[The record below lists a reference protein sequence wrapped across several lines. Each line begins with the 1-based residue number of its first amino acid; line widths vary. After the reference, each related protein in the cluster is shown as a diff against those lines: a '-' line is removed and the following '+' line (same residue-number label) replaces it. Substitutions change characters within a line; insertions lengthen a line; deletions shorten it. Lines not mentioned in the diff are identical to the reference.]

1 MSLANIINEFYP
13 QDRRNDQEIKSG
25 LVRISIGVFMTLYLA
40 IGTWLELFDISR
52 TFFFILLFTFMLFA
66 IVAYAWVLHVPG
78 QTRRQFFITAL
89 DIGYV
94 TLSSIAVGISDS
106 PFYLLYIIIFISQG
120 GRFGRQYL
128 YGASILSI
136 ISYSALCAFD
146 PMFFDHALESSFK
159 LLALLILPFYL
170 DIVLKNLQKA
180 RQDADQANQA
190 KGRFLATMSHEIRTP
205 MSGAIGMI
213 NLLKTTNL
221 SPDQK
226 VYVDGLSV
234 SANRLHMLINDILDL
249 SKIEADKI
257 TLDKQDFKLVDLLE
271 EVKTLLGPLARQ
283 KQIGFE
289 YHVADGLAESYNG
302 DSYRLCQVLLN
313 LAGNSI
319 KFTDEGK
326 ISIKAMPST
335 EHDNM
340 LRIEVNDTGIGIEQ
354 DKLDSIFDGFTQ
366 ADSST
371 TRRFGGTG
379 LGTTIARELI
389 KLMHGF
395 IGVNSTPGEGSSFWV
410 EVPLPAA
417 GIGSEQQ
424 ANYVEGN
431 TGEDKDIPAMSILI
445 VEDSDINALFLT
457 THLGQAGHN
466 TTVVTDGQ
474 QALDKLRG
482 NNYDLVFMDMHMP
495 VMDGIDAT
503 RIWREEEDPQQRTP
517 IIALTANV
525 SDNDRVKCLEA
536 GMDEFLTKPVSPER
550 LQSLMHEFA
559 PSK

>member
-1 MSLANIINEFYP
+1 
-13 QDRRNDQEIKSG
+13 
-25 LVRISIGVFMTLYLA
+25 MTLYLA
-40 IGTWLELFDISR
+40 IGTWLNLFDISK
-52 TFFFILLFTFMLFA
+52 TFFFILLFTFMMFA
-66 IVAYAWVLHVPG
+66 IVSYAWVLHIPAM
-78 QTRRQFFITAL
+78 TKRQIFITAI

-94 TLSSIAVGISDS
+94 TLSSLAVGISDS

-120 GRFGRQYL
+120 GRFGRKYL
-128 YGASILSI
+128 YAASGMSVVSY
-136 ISYSALCAFD
+136 ISLCAID
-146 PMFFDHALESSFK
+146 PMIFDHTLESSFK
-159 LLALLILPFYL
+159 LLALIVLPLYL

-180 RQDADQANQA
+180 REDADYANQA

-213 NLLKTTNL
+213 NLLKTTDLNH
-221 SPDQK
+221 DQK

-257 TLDKQDFKLVDLLE
+257 SLDNQDFKLVDLLE
-271 EVKTLLGPLARQ
+271 EVSTLLGPLAKQ
-283 KQIGFE
+283 KHIGFE
-289 YHVADGLAESYNG
+289 YDIADGLPESYYG

-319 KFTDEGK
+319 KFTDKGK
-326 ISIKAMPST
+326 ISVNAMPSST
-335 EHDNM
+335 YKDM
-340 LRIEVNDTGIGIEQ
+340 LRIEVKDTGIGIDK
-354 DKLDSIFDGFTQ
+354 DKLDSIFEGFTQ

-389 KLMHGF
+389 KLMKGY
-395 IGVNSTPGEGSSFWV
+395 IGVNSIPGEGSTFWV
-410 EVPLPAA
+410 EVPLQKTDKT
-417 GIGSEQQ
+417 SEEYSDSGNSDV
-424 ANYVEGN
+424 AEDTTVE
-431 TGEDKDIPAMSILI
+431 AMDILI

-457 THLGQAGHN
+457 THLSQAGHT

-474 QALDKLRG
+474 QALDKLREHK
-482 NNYDLVFMDMHMP
+482 YDLVFMDMHMP

-503 RIWREEEDPQQRTP
+503 SIWREEEGSQQRTP

-525 SDNDRVKCLEA
+525 SEDDREKCLEA

-550 LQSLMHEFA
+550 LQSLLKQFA
-559 PSK
+559 P

>member
-1 MSLANIINEFYP
+1 MSLRSFINDFYP
-13 QDRRNDQEIKSG
+13 EDRRQDQEIKSG
-25 LVRISIGVFMTLYLA
+25 LVRIAIGVFMTLYLA
-40 IGTWLELFDISR
+40 IGTWLNLFDISR
-52 TFFFILLFTFMLFA
+52 AFFFVLLFTFMLFA

-78 QTRRQFFITAL
+78 QTNRQIFITAM

-120 GRFGRQYL
+120 GRFGRKYL
-128 YGASILSI
+128 YTASGLSVLSY
-136 ISYSALCAFD
+136 ISLCAFD
-146 PMFFDHALESSFK
+146 PRFMEHTLESTFK
-159 LLALLILPFYL
+159 LLALIVLPLYL

-180 RQDADQANQA
+180 RQDADYANQA

-213 NLLKTTNL
+213 SLLKTTDL
-221 SPDQK
+221 DHDQK
-226 VYVDGLSV
+226 IYVDGLSV
-234 SANRLHMLINDILDL
+234 SASRLHMLINDILDL

-257 TLDKQDFKLVDLLE
+257 SLDNQDFKLVDLLE
-271 EVKTLLGPLARQ
+271 EVSTLLGPLAKQ

-289 YHVADGLAESYNG
+289 YNIENGLAESYHG

-326 ISIKAMPST
+326 ICVNAMPSSA
-335 EHDNM
+335 HKDM
-340 LRIEVNDTGIGIEQ
+340 LRIEVKDTGIGIDK
-354 DKLDSIFDGFTQ
+354 DKLDSIFEGFTQ

-389 KLMHGF
+389 KLMQGF
-395 IGVNSTPGEGSSFWV
+395 IGVNSTPGQGSTFWV
-410 EVPLPAA
+410 EVPLPKADNVHEEHADYSKTAVTEHAA
-417 GIGSEQQ
+417 V
-424 ANYVEGN
+424 A
-431 TGEDKDIPAMSILI
+431 AMDILI

-457 THLGQAGHN
+457 THLRQAGHV

-474 QALDKLRG
+474 QALDKLREHK
-482 NNYDLVFMDMHMP
+482 YDLVFMDMHMP

-503 RIWREEEDPQQRTP
+503 SLWREEEDSQQRTP

-525 SDNDRVKCLEA
+525 SEDDREKCLEA
-536 GMDEFLTKPVSPER
+536 GMDEFLTKPLSPER
-550 LQSLMHEFA
+550 LQVLLKQFA
-559 PSK
+559 P